1 MRVEKQTKLLP
12 IESIDTSHN
21 SVIVKSSLST
31 LGIAIVKIEVI
42 IWWFLMTTWGR
53 EPEKKRNRKI
63 QPRYWFDISL
73 DCNYSSLLPYIK
85 DSVTK
90 EDFVIVAGGIENA
103 NDGHLDSTE
112 ILKNDNWE
120 EGT

>member
-1 MRVEKQTKLLP
+1 
-12 IESIDTSHN
+12 
-21 SVIVKSSLST
+21 
-31 LGIAIVKIEVI
+31 
-42 IWWFLMTTWGR
+42 
-53 EPEKKRNRKI
+53 
-63 QPRYWFDISL
+63 
-73 DCNYSSLLPYIK
+73 
-85 DSVTK
+85 VTK